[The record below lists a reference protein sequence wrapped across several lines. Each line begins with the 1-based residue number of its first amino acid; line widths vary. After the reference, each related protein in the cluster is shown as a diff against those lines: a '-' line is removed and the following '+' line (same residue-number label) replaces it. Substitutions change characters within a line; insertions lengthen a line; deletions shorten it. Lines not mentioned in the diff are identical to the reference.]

1 MGVYIGD
8 TPISKIMA
16 GASPNAGKVYIGST
30 QVWPEVEFPLVYE
43 DVNLTD
49 ALVPAGATALVI
61 EQLVGGGASGLA
73 GQNQSGAGTYT
84 NRGGTGGG
92 GGAVIGQHII
102 PISELGP
109 TFSLQIGA
117 GGEQSTSDT
126 TRNNGGPTI
135 FSSGS
140 IVLTAGGGSANG
152 GVASQSG
159 QWYVPMA
166 NGTAGG
172 VNNTMGGAAGGA
184 EGVSYS
190 HSGNPQNDN
199 EKWDALSADPAG
211 TAMQVLPGGLKPG
224 NGGSQSGTGQ
234 RPGGGGGG
242 GKGRSSSSRGVG
254 GRGGGGKG
262 RSSSSRGVG
271 GRGGD
276 GYARIYFINTSYK
289 RDITRVYT
297 TAGAWTWTPPPWA
310 VAGTKI
316 DIVMFPGG
324 RAGKNGATFGGAGRG
339 GLAGTPVTATL
350 TVGTDIPV
358 SGALTGV
365 VGAGGASNG
374 AAGGVSTCTT
384 VGLTAPVNNADASG
398 QDGGNAPNVTLN
410 GITYPGGRGGSSG
423 TSSSAGEDGQDP
435 GGGGE
440 GGGSLIAGLAGGA
453 GGKGRVYVR
462 VYEV

>member
-242 GKGRSSSSRGVG
+242 RLCAHLLHQHLLQARYHTRLHHRRCVDVDTAAV
-254 GRGGGGKG
+254 GGGGHQDRHCHVPRRARG
-262 RSSSSRGVG
+262 QERCDVRRCGPRRSRGHPG
-271 GRGGD
+271 DSNTHRRHRYPRQWGAHRRRRRGRCQQRRSGRRQHVHNRG
-276 GYARIYFINTSYK
+276 SH
-289 RDITRVYT
+289 
-297 TAGAWTWTPPPWA
+297 
-310 VAGTKI
+310 
-316 DIVMFPGG
+316 
-324 RAGKNGATFGGAGRG
+324 RAGQQCRRERSGRRQR
-339 GLAGTPVTATL
+339 A
-350 TVGTDIPV
+350 
-358 SGALTGV
+358 
-365 VGAGGASNG
+365 
-374 AAGGVSTCTT
+374 
-384 VGLTAPVNNADASG
+384 
-398 QDGGNAPNVTLN
+398 
-410 GITYPGGRGGSSG
+410 
-423 TSSSAGEDGQDP
+423 
-435 GGGGE
+435 
-440 GGGSLIAGLAGGA
+440 
-453 GGKGRVYVR
+453 
-462 VYEV
+462 

>member
-1 MGVYIGD
+1 MGVYIGN

-140 IVLTAGGGSANG
+140 IVLTAGGGTANG

-242 GKGRSSSSRGVG
+242 GKGRSSSSRGG
-254 GRGGGGKG
+254 GGGGGKG

-440 GGGSLIAGLAGGA
+440 GGGSLIVGLAGGA

>member
-16 GASPNAGKVYIGST
+16 GTSPFAGKVYIGST

-184 EGVSYS
+184 EGVSYA

-211 TAMQVLPGGLKPG
+211 TALQVLPGGLKPG

-234 RPGGGGGG
+234 RPGGG
-242 GKGRSSSSRGVG
+242 
-254 GRGGGGKG
+254 GGGGKG

-339 GLAGTPVTATL
+339 GLAGTPVSATL

-440 GGGSLIAGLAGGA
+440 GGGSLIVGLAGGA